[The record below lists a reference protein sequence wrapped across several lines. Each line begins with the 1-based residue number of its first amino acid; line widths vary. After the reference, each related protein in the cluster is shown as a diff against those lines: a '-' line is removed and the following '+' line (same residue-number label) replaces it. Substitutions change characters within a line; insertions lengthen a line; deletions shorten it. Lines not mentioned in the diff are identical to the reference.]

1 MFLIAVI
8 QLFLGEIPA
17 QEIWLSR
24 PREPVLDSVGGSR
37 KASCPICSLPQWW
50 GACWLDGGHTLE
62 VGADFLSSLLLFTS
76 QCSCLSS
83 LAACVF
89 PLYYCSLLVFAGS
102 FVFIFWT
109 CLKCISSLTSVDVW
123 SPALCYCRFPTFHR
137 IPLGGK
143 VILQDPASSPSIIT
157 F

>member
-37 KASCPICSLPQWW
+37 NAFCPICSLPQWW

-62 VGADFLSSLLLFTS
+62 VGADSLSSLLLFTS
-76 QCSCLSS
+76 KCFCLSS

-89 PLYYCSLLVFAGS
+89 PLSYCSSLAFAGS
-102 FVFIFWT
+102 FVLIFWT
-109 CLKCISSLTSVDVW
+109 GPERHLEFDICRCLKPCALLLSV
-123 SPALCYCRFPTFHR
+123 SH
-137 IPLGGK
+137 IPQNSTWWQ
-143 VILQDPASSPSIIT
+143 VYLQDPASSPSIIT

>member
-24 PREPVLDSVGGSR
+24 PRDPMLDSVGVSR
-37 KASCPICSLPQWW
+37 NASCPICSLPQWW
-50 GACWLDGGHTLE
+50 GACWLDGAHTLE
-62 VGADFLSSLLLFTS
+62 VGTDFLSSLLLFIS
-76 QCSCLSS
+76 KCSCLSS

-102 FVFIFWT
+102 FIFIFWT
-109 CLKCISSLTSVDVW
+109 WPEMHLDFDIFRCLKPCTLLLMISHISQNSTWWQVYFAR
-123 SPALCYCRFPTFHR
+123 PCFFPFHH
-137 IPLGGK
+137 
-143 VILQDPASSPSIIT
+143 
-157 F
+157 